1 RRRLG
6 KPETGTVR
14 VRAFRDGSEAV
25 IEIIDDGAGVDH
37 EAIARQAVERGLIS
51 DANISREAALALI
64 FEPGF
69 STRGEADDIS
79 GRGIGL
85 EIVGQTVAR
94 YKGRV
99 TVDSVPG
106 RGTVFSLRL
115 PVQLSVIQAFLVS
128 AGDGNFAIPVANVE
142 YVVDRIDQPLTEIG
156 DSIVVESGDQ
166 IIPVVDVGGRLGRAS
181 VPLMEREGGWVMVT
195 E

>member
-1 RRRLG
+1 KLLLDTLSESLLHLLRNAVDHGIEDPATRRRLG

-37 EAIARQAVERGLIS
+37 EAIARQAVERSLIS

-64 FEPGF
+64 FEPGL

-142 YVVDRIDQPLTEIG
+142 YVVDRIDQPLTQIG

-166 IIPVVDVGGRLGRAS
+166 I
-181 VPLMEREGGWVMVT
+181 
-195 E
+195 